1 MKQKLFKAY
10 KFRLYPNEEQ
20 EQFINQNIGN
30 ARFIYNHCL
39 AMKKDLWKSEKKK
52 FSYTDMSKHITDLKK
67 YQQYEWLKLSD
78 SIALQQSLRDL
89 DTAFQRFFKKKAK
102 YPRFHNKHK
111 KNSYRTINQ
120 NGTIAIEN
128 GKLRLPKLK
137 TVIKV
142 KQSRYFDGII
152 KSATV
157 SKTPSN
163 KYFVSLLVEEADAFG
178 TSLANEVGIDL
189 GIKDFAILS
198 NGTKYHMDTEH
209 IKKLEKKLKRLQK
222 QFSRTMP
229 KSQNHEKRRIKLA
242 IQYEKITNFKNDF
255 FQKLSRK
262 LVNENQVIAIESL
275 KIKNMVKNHRLAKS
289 IQDSSW
295 NKFVL
300 MLEYKANWKMNCQV
314 VKVDTF
320 FASSQ
325 ICSNCGYKN
334 KEVKNLQV
342 REWECPKCHVK
353 HDRDTN
359 ASINILNEGKKLLSV
374 A

>member
-1 MKQKLFKAY
+1 MLKAY
-10 KFRLYPNEEQ
+10 KFRLYPTEEQ
-20 EQFINQNIGN
+20 KQFFNQNIGN
-30 ARFIYNHCL
+30 CRFVYNHCL
-39 AMKKDLWKSEKKK
+39 ALKKELWENEKK
-52 FSYTDMSKHITDLKK
+52 SISINELSRHITDLKK
-67 YQQYEWLKLSD
+67 YQEYEWLKKSD
-78 SIALQQSLRDL
+78 SISLQQSLRDL
-89 DTAFQRFFKKKAK
+89 DSAFQRFFKKKAK

-120 NGTIAIEN
+120 NGTVAIEN

-137 TVIKV
+137 TLVEV
-142 KQSRYFDGII
+142 RQSRFFNGII
-152 KSATV
+152 KNATV

-163 KYFVSLLVEEADAFG
+163 KYFVSLLVEEKDTYG
-178 TSLANEVGIDL
+178 VSQANEVGIDL

-255 FQKLSRK
+255 FHKLSRK
-262 LVNENQVIAIESL
+262 LVDENQVIVIESL
-275 KIKNMVKNHRLAKS
+275 RIKNMVKNHKLAKS

-295 NKFVL
+295 YKFTT
-300 MLEYKANWKMNCQV
+300 MLEYKAKWQCNCQV
-314 VKVDTF
+314 VKIDTF
-320 FASSQ
+320 FPSSQ

-334 KEVKNLQV
+334 PKVKDLSI
-342 REWECPKCHVK
+342 REWECPKCHAT
-353 HDRDTN
+353 HDRDIN
-359 ASINILNEGKKLLSV
+359 ASINILKEGNRLLSV

>member
-1 MKQKLFKAY
+1 MFKAY

-20 EQFINQNIGN
+20 KQFINQNIGN

-39 AMKKDLWKSEKKK
+39 AMKKDLWKNEQKTISIKEL
-52 FSYTDMSKHITDLKK
+52 SKHITDLKK
-67 YQQYEWLKLSD
+67 YQEYEWLKLSD

-137 TVIKV
+137 TLIKV
-142 KQSRYFDGII
+142 KQSRYFDGVI

-163 KYFVSLLVEEADAFG
+163 KYFVSLLVEEEDAFG
-178 TSLANEVGIDL
+178 TSKSNEVGIDL

-198 NGTKYHMDTEH
+198 NGTKYNMDIKH

-229 KSQNHEKRRIKLA
+229 KSQNHEKKRIKLA
-242 IQYEKITNFKNDF
+242 IQYEKITNFKDDF

-262 LVNENQVIAIESL
+262 LVDENQVIAIESL

-300 MLEYKANWKMNCQV
+300 MIEYKANWKMNCKV

>member
-1 MKQKLFKAY
+1 MA
-10 KFRLYPNEEQ
+10 
-20 EQFINQNIGN
+20 I
-30 ARFIYNHCL
+30 
-39 AMKKDLWKSEKKK
+39 
-52 FSYTDMSKHITDLKK
+52 KK
-67 YQQYEWLKLSD
+67 YIF
-78 SIALQQSLRDL
+78 SISR
-89 DTAFQRFFKKKAK
+89 TVFR
-102 YPRFHNKHK
+102 NEI
-111 KNSYRTINQ
+111 RTIDGFFHIHINTYRQ
-120 NGTIAIEN
+120 TATMTDNGKVAIEN

-137 TVIKV
+137 TIVEV
-142 KQSRYFDGII
+142 RQSRFFNGII
-152 KSATV
+152 KNATV

-163 KYFVSLLVEEADAFG
+163 KYFVSLIVEEKDVFG
-178 TSLANEVGIDL
+178 TSQTNEVGIDL
-189 GIKDFAILS
+189 GIKDFAVTS
-198 NGTKYHMDTEH
+198 NGIKYHLNTQH

-255 FQKLSRK
+255 FHKLSRK
-262 LVNENQVIAIESL
+262 LVDENQVIAIENL
-275 KIKNMVKNHRLAKS
+275 KIKNMIKNYRLAKS

-300 MLEYKANWKMNCQV
+300 MLEYKAKWQCNCQV

-325 ICSNCGYKN
+325 TCSNCGYKN
-334 KEVKNLQV
+334 SKVKDLSI
-342 REWECPKCHVK
+342 REWECPKCHAT

-359 ASINILNEGKKLLSV
+359 ASINILNEGKRLLSV

>member
-1 MKQKLFKAY
+1 MLKAY
-10 KFRLYPNEEQ
+10 KFRLYPTQ
-20 EQFINQNIGN
+20 EQKQFFNQCIGN
-30 ARFIYNHCL
+30 ARFVYNHCL
-39 AMKKDLWKSEKKK
+39 ALKKELWENEKKSISMK
-52 FSYTDMSKHITDLKK
+52 ELSKHITDLKK
-67 YQQYEWLKLSD
+67 YTEYEWLKNSD

-89 DTAFQRFFKKKAK
+89 DNAFQRFFRKQSK
-102 YPRFHNKHK
+102 YPRFHSKHR

-120 NGTIAIEN
+120 KGTIAIEN
-128 GKLRLPKLK
+128 DKLQLPKLK
-137 TVIKV
+137 TLV
-142 KQSRYFDGII
+142 KINQSRTFTGKI
-152 KSATV
+152 KNATV

-163 KYFVSLLVEEADAFG
+163 KYFVSLLVEEEDAFG
-178 TSLANEVGIDL
+178 TSKSNEVGIDL

-198 NGTKYHMDTEH
+198 NGTKYNMDIKH

-295 NKFVL
+295 YKFVT
-300 MLEYKANWKMNCQV
+300 MLEYKSKWQSNC
-314 VKVDTF
+314 KVIKIDTF
-320 FASSQ
+320 FPSSQ
-325 ICSNCGYKN
+325 ICSYCGYRNQK
-334 KEVKNLQV
+334 VKDLSI
-342 REWECPKCHVK
+342 REWECPKCHAK
-353 HDRDTN
+353 HDRDIN
-359 ASINILNEGKKLLSV
+359 ASMNILNEGKRILSV

>member
-1 MKQKLFKAY
+1 MLKAY
-10 KFRLYPNEEQ
+10 KFRLYPTEEQ
-20 EQFINQNIGN
+20 KQFFNQCIGN
-30 ARFIYNHCL
+30 ARFVYNHCL
-39 AMKKDLWKSEKKK
+39 SLRKDRWKNEQKTISMKEL
-52 FSYTDMSKHITDLKK
+52 SKHITDLKK
-67 YQQYEWLKLSD
+67 YQEYEWLKKSD

-89 DTAFQRFFKKKAK
+89 DSAFQRFFNKKAK
-102 YPRFHNKHK
+102 YPRFHNKHE

-120 NGTIAIEN
+120 NGTVAIEN

-137 TVIKV
+137 TLVEV
-142 KQSRYFDGII
+142 KQSRFFNGII
-152 KSATV
+152 KNATV

-163 KYFVSLLVEEADAFG
+163 KYFVSLLVEEQDVFS
-178 TSLANEVGIDL
+178 TSQSNEVGIDL
-189 GIKDFAILS
+189 GIKDFAITS
-198 NGTKYHMDTEH
+198 NGIKYHLNTQH

-222 QFSRTMP
+222 QFSKTMP

-255 FQKLSRK
+255 FHKLSRK
-262 LVNENQVIAIESL
+262 LVDENQVIAVESL

-295 NKFVL
+295 NKFIT
-300 MLEYKANWKMNCQV
+300 MLEYKAKWQYNCRV

-325 ICSNCGYKN
+325 TCSSCGYKN
-334 KEVKNLQV
+334 PLIKDLSIRK
-342 REWECPKCHVK
+342 WECPKCHAT

-359 ASINILNEGKKLLSV
+359 ASINILNEGKRLLSV

>member
-1 MKQKLFKAY
+1 M
-10 KFRLYPNEEQ
+10 
-20 EQFINQNIGN
+20 
-30 ARFIYNHCL
+30 
-39 AMKKDLWKSEKKK
+39 
-52 FSYTDMSKHITDLKK
+52 
-67 YQQYEWLKLSD
+67 
-78 SIALQQSLRDL
+78 
-89 DTAFQRFFKKKAK
+89 
-102 YPRFHNKHK
+102 
-111 KNSYRTINQ
+111 
-120 NGTIAIEN
+120 
-128 GKLRLPKLK
+128 
-137 TVIKV
+137 
-142 KQSRYFDGII
+142 
-152 KSATV
+152 
-157 SKTPSN
+157 
-163 KYFVSLLVEEADAFG
+163 
-178 TSLANEVGIDL
+178 
-189 GIKDFAILS
+189 
-198 NGTKYHMDTEH
+198 
-209 IKKLEKKLKRLQK
+209 
-222 QFSRTMP
+222 
-229 KSQNHEKRRIKLA
+229 A
-242 IQYEKITNFKNDF
+242 IQYEKITNFKDDF

-262 LVNENQVIAIESL
+262 LVDENQVIAIESL

-300 MLEYKANWKMNCQV
+300 MIEYKANWKMNCKV